1 MGYIHPQGIFKAI
14 RAIVQPMK
22 SDKSTSAGAALFESA
37 LERITYVGPERRARG
52 NGLWQLLAA
61 VLDEVDYGLML
72 VADGGRVIHANHFA
86 RQILDG
92 GGLMEIRTGKLKA
105 LNPKCQAQLLDAIV
119 AAQHKDARTMLNLG
133 VEGAAAVGLSVVPLP
148 ILVDTES
155 HTERPVLITL
165 QRSQLV
171 EALSVGA
178 FARAHSLSRR
188 EEEVLGCLCAGLKPA
203 EIALQLQ
210 ISEGTIRTH
219 VHNLKVKAHCNSM
232 VELVKRVAVLPPIM
246 TALKAGPLVSLK

>member
-1 MGYIHPQGIFKAI
+1 
-14 RAIVQPMK
+14 MK
-22 SDKSTSAGAALFESA
+22 SDKSSVDLLLESA
-37 LERITYVGPERRARG
+37 TEAISYVGPERRSTG
-52 NGLWQLLAA
+52 NSLWLLMAA
-61 VLDEVDYGLML
+61 VLDEVDYSLML

-86 RQILDG
+86 RRMLEG
-92 GGLMEIRTGKLKA
+92 GHWLEIRAGKLKA
-105 LNPKCQAQLLDAIV
+105 LTPKCQSRLLEAIW
-119 AAQHKDARTMLNLG
+119 AAQHKDTRSMLNVG
-133 VEGAAAVGLSVVPLP
+133 AEGGATVGLSVVPLP
-148 ILVDTES
+148 VAVDGEA
-155 HTERPVLITL
+155 HTQRPVLVTL

-188 EEEVLGCLCAGLKPA
+188 EAEVLGGLCSGMKPA
-203 EIALQLQ
+203 EIARQLQ

-246 TALKAGPLVSLK
+246 TALKAGPLATHPESSEY

>member
-1 MGYIHPQGIFKAI
+1 
-14 RAIVQPMK
+14 MK
-22 SDKSTSAGAALFESA
+22 SDKSSSAEMPLFESA
-37 LERITYVGPERRARG
+37 LETISYVGPERRTRG

-72 VADGGRVIHANHFA
+72 VANGGRVIHANHFA

-92 GGLMEIRTGKLKA
+92 GHLLEIRAGKLRA
-105 LNPKCQAQLLDAIV
+105 LTPQGQTRLLDAVV
-119 AAQHKDARTMLNLG
+119 AAQHKDTRSMLNLG
-133 VEGAAAVGLSVVPLP
+133 TEGAAAVGLSVVPLP
-148 ILVDTES
+148 ISVNTQS

-178 FARAHSLSRR
+178 FARTHNLSRR
-188 EEEVLGCLCAGLKPA
+188 EEEVLGCLCAGMKPTA
-203 EIALQLQ
+203 IAKQLQ

-219 VHNLKVKAHCNSM
+219 VHNLKVKAHCHSM

-246 TALKAGPLVSLK
+246 TALKAGPLVSQ

>member
-1 MGYIHPQGIFKAI
+1 MTTDPSSLGLSP
-14 RAIVQPMK
+14 
-22 SDKSTSAGAALFESA
+22 
-37 LERITYVGPERRARG
+37 LEVGTEVVSYVGTERRTRHSG
-52 NGLWQLLAA
+52 PWRLLAA

-86 RQILDG
+86 RQMLDG
-92 GGLMEIRTGKLKA
+92 GHWLEIRLGKLKA
-105 LNPKCQAQLLDAIV
+105 LNPKHQTQLLEAISAAQL
-119 AAQHKDARTMLNLG
+119 KDARAMLNVG

-148 ILVDTES
+148 LEVDATAQV
-155 HTERPVLITL
+155 ERPVLITL

-171 EALSVGA
+171 EELSVGA

-188 EEEVLGCLCAGLKPA
+188 EEQVLGCLCQGMKPT
-203 EIALQLQ
+203 EIARLLQ

-219 VHNLKVKAHCNSM
+219 VHNLKAKAHCNSM

-246 TALKAGPLVSLK
+246 TALKAGPLAAKPEAAGAQ